1 MKSRMGGRKEP
12 RLVLLPLLYL
22 AKVKAAQLFLGDLKN
37 VVINRNLTHVRA
49 KQIVFNPN

>member
-1 MKSRMGGRKEP
+1 MGGRKEP

-37 VVINRNLTHVRA
+37 VVVINRNLTHVRA